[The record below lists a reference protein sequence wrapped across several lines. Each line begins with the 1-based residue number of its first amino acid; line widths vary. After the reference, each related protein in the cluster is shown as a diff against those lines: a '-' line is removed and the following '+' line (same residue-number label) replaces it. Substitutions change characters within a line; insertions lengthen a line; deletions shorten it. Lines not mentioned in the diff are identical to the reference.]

1 MYWFNGYEFICH
13 NGSTNINTLLL
24 TIVHCLQ
31 CILLYVFY
39 SSLVF
44 DKCILCTQPTRCP
57 AEELESPVD
66 LPCSTCPSLKT
77 SLGTTDN
84 YWTFYS
90 LKGLHFPEY
99 NIDGI
104 IQYVSFLYWLFLLI
118 NICWSFSIYVY
129 GLKLF
134 FQGWIA
140 FHHVEYHSF
149 FNHSSAE
156 GHLWWFLVFGN
167 HELVCY

>member
-1 MYWFNGYEFICH
+1 LYWFNGYEFICH

-44 DKCILCTQPTRCP
+44 DKCVFCTQPTRCP

-104 IQYVSFLYWLFLLI
+104 IQYVGFLYWLFLLI
-118 NICWSFSIYVY
+118 NICWNFSISVY
-129 GLKLF
+129 GLKPF
-134 FQGWIA
+134 FSGLN
-140 FHHVEYHSF
+140 SF
-149 FNHSSAE
+149 PSCR
-156 GHLWWFLVFGN
+156 VP
-167 HELVCY
+167 